1 MEPHPSGNVVVC
13 LRKRSQCRE
22 LNIEKMGI
30 SIDKTGYIPVNALFQ
45 TVVPHIYAAG
55 DVIGAPALAST
66 SMEQGRLAARHA
78 FGAQTHHFPTFY
90 PIGIYTIPEISSCG
104 YTENQL
110 EELGFRYEVGR
121 AYYYE
126 IARNQISEMILGCLK
141 FSFMPTLWKF

>member
-1 MEPHPSGNVVVC
+1 MPN
-13 LRKRSQCRE
+13 
-22 LNIEKMGI
+22 
-30 SIDKTGYIPVNALFQ
+30 
-45 TVVPHIYAAG
+45 IYAAG

-78 FGAQTHHFPTFY
+78 FGAQTHHFPSFY

-110 EELGFRYEVGR
+110 EELGFRYEMGR

-126 IARNQISEMILGCLK
+126 IARNQIVRQRSWDVQDPLPCGHVGDFRHPYHRQGRNRGDPHRPGGDEL
-141 FSFMPTLWKF
+141 